1 MESGAVL
8 VALAAAFAAGAGI
21 AWSLLRRRR
30 PSAGAED
37 RYLPVFKTSPG
48 ALALTRMSD
57 GTFAAV
63 NDGFLEL
70 MALEERDVVGKS
82 PLALGLWQ
90 DPEQR
95 RRIVEA
101 VERGEVVK
109 EAEVLARTARGELKR
124 VAFSATRVEVGG
136 VAHLL
141 TFARDVTAERAAGAE
156 RDRLQD
162 EVRRAEERSRAIL
175 RSVPVV
181 QWALDREG
189 VFTLSEG
196 EGLAALGLR
205 PGQVV
210 GRRIEDVYRDLPEV
224 VTDFRRALAGE
235 TFVKENDFKVVV
247 FESHWG
253 PLRDASGA
261 VVGVTGIALDV
272 TPRKVAERARREG
285 ELKVQ
290 LLERLATMGR
300 AAAGLA
306 HEVNNPLTYV
316 LGNLDAALE
325 RLPEGERGGDLREL
339 VADARAGADR
349 VRQIVNDLRVFAS
362 AKPRADGASE
372 VEAVV
377 RSAVAF
383 TRNDIR
389 HRARLVTELEP
400 GCRVAMP
407 EGRLAQVLVNLLA
420 NACNAL
426 PEGHAAENT
435 ITLRAR
441 RVGRRVE
448 LEVSDT
454 GAGIPPEV
462 RARLFEPFFTTRADG
477 GGMGLG
483 LALTRA
489 MLVEAGGDVAL
500 DGAPGRGT
508 TFRIDLPAAEEVAP
522 SPPPAAVAGAP
533 ARVLVVDDEPLVAR
547 AVARILSGHQVQT
560 TTAAR
565 EALARLRGGE
575 PFDVVICDLM
585 MPDLTGMDLHD
596 ALLAERPEYADRFLL
611 LTGGAFTDRA
621 RDFLAR
627 TRARVLE
634 KPVDAG
640 ALRTAVA
647 EVAAR
652 AGATRA

>member
-1 MESGAVL
+1 MPSGAL
-8 VALAAAFAAGAGI
+8 IVALAAAFAAGAGV
-21 AWSLLRRRR
+21 AWSLLRRPR
-30 PSAGAED
+30 PSAGAGD
-37 RYLPVFKTSPG
+37 RFLPVFKTIPG
-48 ALALTRMSD
+48 ALALTRMAD

-70 MALEERDVVGKS
+70 MAIAERDVVGKS

-101 VERGEVVK
+101 VTRGELVK
-109 EAEVLARTARGELKR
+109 DVEVRTRTARGEEKL
-124 VAFSATRVEVGG
+124 VSFSASRVDVEG
-136 VAHLL
+136 VPHLL
-141 TFARDVTAERAAGAE
+141 TFARDVTAERAAGVE
-156 RDRLQD
+156 RERLQA

-181 QWALDREG
+181 QWALDRDG

-210 GRRIEDVYRDLPEV
+210 GRRLEDVYREAPEV
-224 VTDFRRALAGE
+224 VADFRRALAGE
-235 TFVKENDFKVVV
+235 SFVKENDFKVVV
-247 FESHWG
+247 FESHWA

-272 TPRKVAERARREG
+272 TARLQAERARREG

-325 RLPEGERGGDLREL
+325 RLPEGERGGELREL

-372 VEAVV
+372 VAAVV
-377 RSAVAF
+377 RSAIAF

-389 HRARLVTELEP
+389 HRARLVTEVEP

-407 EGRLAQVLVNLLA
+407 EGRLAQVLVNLLS

-441 RVGRRVE
+441 RAGGRVE

-454 GAGIPPEV
+454 GAGMEPEV
-462 RARLFEPFFTTRADG
+462 RARLFEPFFTTRAE

-483 LALTRA
+483 LALSRA
-489 MLVEAGGDVAL
+489 MLVEAGGDVTL
-500 DGAPGRGT
+500 DSAPGRGT

-522 SPPPAAVAGAP
+522 SPPPAAVAAAP

-547 AVARILSGHQVQT
+547 AVARILSAHQVQT
-560 TTAAR
+560 VTQAR

-575 PFDVVICDLM
+575 TFDVVICDLM
-585 MPDLTGMDLHD
+585 MPDITGMDLHD
-596 ALLAERPEYADRFLL
+596 TLLAERPEYADRFLL

-634 KPVDAG
+634 KPVDAL
-640 ALRTAVA
+640 ALRSAVA

-652 AGATRA
+652 VGAARA